1 MKRRT
6 TPGRRSPSRRTAR
19 TPGIPDADVRDARAA
34 KTRRPLARGPVTR
47 HTVAR
52 IEGHERIGAGLISST
67 IRCTNASAVPACAT
81 KSRPP
86 PPAWSLARCRVH
98 CTRSVPTTA
107 AGFHLGRARRGR
119 GHTPPARL
127 HCLPSPRVKT
137 TKVGTC
143 AFTHSRR
150 GAVQQRPHH
159 RDAQS
164 TRVCAARS
172 TTRRGGCGRRRHH
185 PGVGGDPASV
195 RRPCLRR
202 TSGEYQQRQLSRAL
216 ASEVARDVD
225 TDSSQ

>member
-1 MKRRT
+1 MF
-6 TPGRRSPSRRTAR
+6 
-19 TPGIPDADVRDARAA
+19 RDARAA
-34 KTRRPLARGPVTR
+34 TARRPLARGPVTR

-107 AGFHLGRARRGR
+107 AELPSRPRTSRSGSHAARG
-119 GHTPPARL
+119 L

-137 TKVGTC
+137 TKW
-143 AFTHSRR
+143 AH
-150 GAVQQRPHH
+150 
-159 RDAQS
+159 
-164 TRVCAARS
+164 ARS
-172 TTRRGGCGRRRHH
+172 RIAAEERCSNGLIIGMRIDQSMRRALDNSARWVRASATSPRRRRRS
-185 PGVGGDPASV
+185 GIV